1 MDRVDDLNSSEEK
14 QTNEESKR
22 DDCSKGVEVS
32 VWIWITFTLEA
43 LHRRFLVHIHV
54 VVAGVIALTLD
65 SFVSAFQPD
74 LLALLCGKWL
84 LSKAGTCHDSL
95 FSLLLCSL
103 SPFALRQPI
112 PRILLHVAVGAP
124 DLDSVVELNLLEV
137 MIELILFSDVLS
149 EAIINLVIYFVIDR
163 DCFIFYHL
171 KQGCFL
177 GISGYKLVVHIILLL
192 LCISE

>member
-1 MDRVDDLNSSEEK
+1 MDRVDDLKCSEEK

-22 DDCSKGVEVS
+22 DDCTKGVKVS
-32 VWIWITFTLEA
+32 VWIWISFTLEA

-54 VVAGVIALTLD
+54 VVVSVFALTLD
-65 SFVSAFQPD
+65 SFVSACQPD
-74 LLALLCGKWL
+74 LLALLCCKLL
-84 LSKAGTCHDSL
+84 LSKALACHDSL
-95 FSLLLCSL
+95 FSLLLGSL
-103 SPFALRQPI
+103 NPFVLRQPI

-137 MIELILFSDVLS
+137 MIELIFFSDVLS

-171 KQGCFL
+171 NQGCFL
-177 GISGYKLVVHIILLL
+177 GISGYKLVVSFIL
-192 LCISE
+192 